1 MRSESDLID
10 ELKLITKELG
20 GKMEK
25 SGTLNSLGRSSDKIT
40 IEYNVK
46 NKEE

>member
-1 MRSESDLID
+1 MRSESDLIS
-10 ELKLITKELG
+10 ELKLITNELG

-25 SGTLNSLGRSSDKIT
+25 AGTLNSLGRSSDKIT